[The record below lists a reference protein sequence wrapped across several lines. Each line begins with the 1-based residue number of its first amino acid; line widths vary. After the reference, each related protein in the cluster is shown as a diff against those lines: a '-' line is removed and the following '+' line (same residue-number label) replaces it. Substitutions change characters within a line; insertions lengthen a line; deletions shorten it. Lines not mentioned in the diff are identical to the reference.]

1 MKDTRLLASAALFR
15 ELYDN
20 DKDIYDVISE
30 FIRASILLNSN
41 WSFNATECA
50 HDLET
55 TFGFQIPDAVINTC
69 LRNRLKKNGELS
81 LEKGMYSVTDKL
93 DRGKS
98 IQTEY
103 DTTKDEYD
111 EIPIILNTQKI
122 ELRMSDDTITGFNI
136 GMNIGEDAGQT
147 VFHFHIHI
155 IPRRKGDVANPRGGV
170 RGVIPDK
177 QKY

>member
-1 MKDTRLLASAALFR
+1 MNNCIFCNLPSDRIVDEYKHFVIIRDLFPVTN
-15 ELYDN
+15 LHSL
-20 DKDIYDVISE
+20 VIPKRHIVSY
-30 FIRASILLNSN
+30 F
-41 WSFNATECA
+41 EC
-50 HDLET
+50 
-55 TFGFQIPDAVINTC
+55 N
-69 LRNRLKKNGELS
+69 
-81 LEKGMYSVTDKL
+81 
-93 DRGKS
+93 
-98 IQTEY
+98 
-103 DTTKDEYD
+103 KDEYD